1 MSTSLA
7 PPTPSMPSSPASSTS
22 SAVSDPT
29 TPRPSSPLPTAPAS
43 SMLPSTSS
51 SRPGIRYE
59 DRIFVTGRTGTGKS
73 LLAQR
78 VFLSAAAPRL
88 IIDPA
93 DSELTDLPGAVTFS
107 NPARPPADAPT
118 ARFVPR
124 DPGNRAAYD
133 AVYRWAFERYPR
145 FVWLDEASQVAPA
158 HGGPRWLNTYLIQG
172 RKRGL
177 GHVTCHARPREIN
190 RNLIAQANHV
200 FIFDMPNP
208 DDRRHLADLIGLPVA
223 ELEADLAALADHGF
237 LWWDG
242 DTLTS
247 CPPLRV
253 GR

>member
-7 PPTPSMPSSPASSTS
+7 PPTSSTPSSPGSSTS
-22 SAVSDPT
+22 SAGSAPT
-29 TPRPSSPLPTAPAS
+29 TPGPSSPARTELVS
-43 SMLPSTSS
+43 SMRASTNSP
-51 SRPGIRYE
+51 RRGIRYE

-73 LLAQR
+73 VLAQR

-107 NPARPPADAPT
+107 NAARPPVDTPT

-124 DPGNRAAYD
+124 DPADRAAYD
-133 AVYRWAFERYPR
+133 AVYRWAFERFPR

-158 HGGPRWLNTYLIQG
+158 HGGPRWLNTYLVQG

-177 GHVTCHARPREIN
+177 GHLTCHARPREIN

-200 FIFDMPNP
+200 FIFDLPNP

-223 ELEADLAALADHGF
+223 ELEADLAALAEHGF

-253 GR
+253 DR